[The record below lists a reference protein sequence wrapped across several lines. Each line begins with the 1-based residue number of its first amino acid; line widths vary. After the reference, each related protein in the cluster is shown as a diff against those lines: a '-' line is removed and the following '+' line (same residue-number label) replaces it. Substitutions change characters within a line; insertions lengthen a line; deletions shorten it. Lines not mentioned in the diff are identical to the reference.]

1 MIKVSIFLTRR
12 PDLTR
17 EEFVTYWTNKHTPLL
32 ATLPPGALQVHRYVQ
47 LQPTDD
53 EIPGIGTA
61 VYDGVAELWVDS
73 VADAAAWFTSETYNS
88 EIAADEENFL
98 DRSATRFLYSKTV
111 PGSGLGRFDPARR
124 FVGAGADTGP
134 GRQLPGGRE
143 ASRINPTQIG
153 HRGRARTATAH
164 EHVT

>member
-98 DRSATRFLYSKTV
+98 DRSATRFLYSTETV
-111 PGSGLGRFDPARR
+111 VFG
-124 FVGAGADTGP
+124 
-134 GRQLPGGRE
+134 
-143 ASRINPTQIG
+143 
-153 HRGRARTATAH
+153 
-164 EHVT
+164 